1 MSRDN
6 HVVATLVMLM
16 LAACSG
22 SVAAANATPKA
33 ISALVAEKTCGIINF
48 QQELITQINRAR
60 ATGRMCGAIAYP
72 AAAPLV
78 WHNKLFDAAAGHSA
92 DMALNNYF
100 SHIGQ
105 DGRTFSQRLTAAG
118 YVGSA
123 TAENIAA
130 GQHTVTETM
139 QVWIA
144 SEGHCKNIMN
154 ATYTEVALA
163 CVSSDSSAY
172 GTYWTMNLGRP

>member
-1 MSRDN
+1 MSRNN

-16 LAACSG
+16 LAVFSPFG
-22 SVAAANATPKA
+22 VAANAMPSA
-33 ISALVAEKTCGIINF
+33 ITSLAAEKTCGLINF
-48 QQELITQINRAR
+48 QQELIAQINLAR
-60 ATGRMCGAIAYP
+60 ATGRMCGAIFYP

-78 WHNKLFDAAAGHSA
+78 WQSKLFDVAASHSA

-100 SHIGQ
+100 SHASQ
-105 DGRTFSQRLTAAG
+105 DGRSLIQRLKAAG
-118 YVGSA
+118 YAGSA
-123 TAENIAA
+123 MAENIAV
-130 GQHTVTETM
+130 GQHTVTEAM

-154 ATYTEVALA
+154 SIYTEVALA